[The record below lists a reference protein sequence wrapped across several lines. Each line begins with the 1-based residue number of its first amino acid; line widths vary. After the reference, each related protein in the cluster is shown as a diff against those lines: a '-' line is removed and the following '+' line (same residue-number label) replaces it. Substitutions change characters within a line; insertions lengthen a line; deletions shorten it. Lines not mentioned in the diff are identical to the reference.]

1 MAGRLAN
8 KVAVITGGTKGIG
21 RATVEA
27 FVREGAKVVF
37 CGRDLDAAKEV
48 EAAVNDQSGNAK
60 NARNAIFVK
69 CDVTVFDEVERV
81 VKTAVEEFGRLD
93 VLFNN
98 AGTGTFGETPDVEID
113 EWKRMLDIDLT
124 GTFYGCKV
132 AIPLMKQSG
141 GGVIVNNASMSG
153 LFGEY
158 GLSAYTAAKAGVI
171 NYTRTLA
178 LDHGKDR
185 IRAVAVCPGF
195 IDTAATSFYM
205 DQPDLLARI
214 VERVPVARPGQPE
227 DIAMAVVYL
236 SSDEAAFITGTT
248 LVLDGGMTASTNLPN
263 LQ

>member
-1 MAGRLAN
+1 MAGRLAG

-27 FVREGAKVVF
+27 MVREGAKIVF
-37 CGRDLDAAKEV
+37 CGRDLEAASEV
-48 EAAVNDQSGNAK
+48 EAAVNGKDK
-60 NARNAIFVK
+60 NAVFVK
-69 CDVTVFDEVERV
+69 CDVTVFEEVERV
-81 VKTAVEEFGRLD
+81 VNAAVEHFGRLD
-93 VLFNN
+93 ILFNN
-98 AGTGTFGETPDVEID
+98 AGTGTFGETPDVEIE

-132 AIPLMKQSG
+132 AIPLMKQTG

-153 LFGEY
+153 LFGEF
-158 GLSAYTAAKAGVI
+158 GLGAYTAAKGGVI

-178 LDHGKDR
+178 LDHGKDH

-205 DQPDLLARI
+205 DQPELLSRI
-214 VERVPVARPGQPE
+214 VERVPAMRAGQPA
-227 DIAMAVVYL
+227 DIAEAVVFL
-236 SSDEAAFITGTT
+236 SSDEAGFITGTT
-248 LVLDGGMTASTNLPN
+248 LVIDGGMTASTNLPN